1 MFLPHTIVLGGGGVK
16 AVAHIGALTVLEKA
30 GHLRLCRHYV
40 GLSAG
45 ALVAFGLCLGYPL
58 PTLHDLCERFDFAAL
73 QDPAPEGILS
83 FLDNYGIDT
92 GERLSKFLA
101 ALLTIRGYPS
111 NITFGGLKTHGAP
124 KRLTVVATNMTTGRP
139 AIFNAELTP
148 DFKVIDALRAS
159 MGIPFYFW
167 PVRSPQGILVD
178 GGIHALYPMNMLS
191 AEERAKALGIVL
203 MPDLTE
209 NWIDDGP
216 DSYVM
221 RLYEL
226 ASTTKTGI
234 LYEMFKERTI
244 RVITPAIRL
253 TQFSLSAEQRHT
265 LYRAGYESAQLYIKE
280 HCSTIRR
287 RKSI

>member
-16 AVAHIGALTVLEKA
+16 AVAHIGALTALEEV
-30 GHLRLCRHYV
+30 GHLKLARHYV

-45 ALVAFGLCLGYPL
+45 ALVAFGIALGYPL

-92 GERLSKFLA
+92 GERLAKFLS
-101 ALLTIRGYPS
+101 ALLTIKGYPS
-111 NITFGGLKTHGAP
+111 NITFRELNGRAA
-124 KRLTVVATNMTTGRP
+124 KRLTVVATNMTTGKP
-139 AIFNAELTP
+139 AVFNAETSP

-167 PVRSPQGILVD
+167 PVRTPEGILVD
-178 GGIHALYPMNMLS
+178 GGVHALYPMNMLS
-191 AEERAKALGIVL
+191 LTERALALGIVL

-209 NWIDDGP
+209 HWVDDGP
-216 DSYVM
+216 DAYVM

-244 RVITPAIRL
+244 KVITPAIKL
-253 TQFSLSAEQRHT
+253 TQFSLTVEQRHT
-265 LYRAGYESAQLYIKE
+265 LYRAGYESAKLYIKE
-280 HCSTIRR
+280 HSATIGR

>member
-16 AVAHIGALTVLEKA
+16 AVAHIGALTALKEA
-30 GHLRLCRHYV
+30 GHLTLARHYV

-45 ALVAFGLCLGYPL
+45 ALVAFGICLGYPL

-92 GERLSKFLA
+92 GERLAKFLG
-101 ALLTIRGYPS
+101 ALLTIKGFPS
-111 NITFGGLKTHGAP
+111 CITFKELKGRVAN
-124 KRLTVVATNMTTGRP
+124 KLTVVATNLTTGRP
-139 AIFNAELTP
+139 AIFNAETSP

-167 PVRSPQGILVD
+167 PVRAPEGILVD
-178 GGIHALYPMNMLS
+178 GGIHALYPMNMLTPI
-191 AEERAKALGIVL
+191 ERAKALGIVL

-209 NWIDDGP
+209 HWVDDGP
-216 DSYVM
+216 DAYVM

-244 RVITPAIRL
+244 KVITPAIRL
-253 TQFSLSAEQRHT
+253 TQFSLNAEQRHT
-265 LYRAGYESAQLYIKE
+265 LYRAGYESAKLYIKE
-280 HCSTIRR
+280 HKATIGRR
-287 RKSI
+287 RSI

>member
-16 AVAHIGALTVLEKA
+16 AVAHIGALCALEEA
-30 GHLRLCRHYV
+30 GHLKLARHYV

-45 ALVAFGLCLGYPL
+45 ALVAFGICLGYPL
-58 PTLHDLCERFDFAAL
+58 PTLHDLCERFDFASL

-83 FLDNYGIDT
+83 FIDNYGIDT
-92 GERLSKFLA
+92 GERLAKFFA
-101 ALLTIRGYPS
+101 ALLTIKGYPS
-111 NITFGGLKTHGAP
+111 NTTFRELKGRAA
-124 KRLTVVATNMTTGRP
+124 KRLTVVATNMTTGKP
-139 AIFNAELTP
+139 AVFNAEVSP

-167 PVRSPQGILVD
+167 PVRTPEGILVD
-178 GGIHALYPMNMLS
+178 GGVHALYPMNMLTP
-191 AEERAKALGIVL
+191 EERALALGIVL
-203 MPDLTE
+203 IPDLTE
-209 NWIDDGP
+209 HWVDDGP
-216 DSYVM
+216 DAYVM

-244 RVITPAIRL
+244 KVITPAIRL
-253 TQFSLSAEQRHT
+253 TQFSLSSEQRHT
-265 LYRAGYESAQLYIKE
+265 LYRAGYESAKLYIKE
-280 HCSTIRR
+280 HNANIKR

>member
-16 AVAHIGALTVLEKA
+16 AVAHIGALTVLQEA
-30 GHLRLCRHYV
+30 GHLQLARHYV

-45 ALVAFGLCLGYPL
+45 ALVAFGICLGYPL

-92 GERLSKFLA
+92 GERLAKFLA
-101 ALLTIRGYPS
+101 ALLTIKGYPS
-111 NITFGGLKTHGAP
+111 NITFRGLKERAT
-124 KRLTVVATNMTTGRP
+124 KKLTVVATNLTTGKP
-139 AIFNAELTP
+139 AIFNADLTP
-148 DFKVIDALRAS
+148 DFKLIDALRAS

-167 PVRSPQGILVD
+167 PVRTPEGILVD
-178 GGIHALYPMNMLS
+178 GGIHALYPMNILS
-191 AEERAKALGIVL
+191 VDEQSKALGIVL
-203 MPDLTE
+203 MPDLE
-209 NWIDDGP
+209 RRWEDDGP
-216 DSYVM
+216 DAYVM

-226 ASTTKTGI
+226 ASTTKTRI
-234 LYEMFKERTI
+234 LYEMFRERTI

-253 TQFSLSAEQRHT
+253 TQFSLTAEQRHT
-265 LYRAGYESAQLYIKE
+265 LYHAGYESAKLYIKN
-280 HCSTIRR
+280 HCATIKR

>member
-16 AVAHIGALTVLEKA
+16 AVAHIGALNALEKA

-45 ALVAFGLCLGYPL
+45 ALVAFGICLGYPL

-92 GERLSKFLA
+92 GERLSKFLG

-111 NITFGGLKTHGAP
+111 NINFGALKSHGA
-124 KRLTVVATNMTTGRP
+124 KRLTVVATNMTTGKP

-167 PVRSPQGILVD
+167 PVRSRP
-178 GGIHALYPMNMLS
+178 
-191 AEERAKALGIVL
+191 
-203 MPDLTE
+203 
-209 NWIDDGP
+209 
-216 DSYVM
+216 
-221 RLYEL
+221 
-226 ASTTKTGI
+226 
-234 LYEMFKERTI
+234 
-244 RVITPAIRL
+244 
-253 TQFSLSAEQRHT
+253 
-265 LYRAGYESAQLYIKE
+265 
-280 HCSTIRR
+280 
-287 RKSI
+287 

>member
-16 AVAHIGALTVLEKA
+16 AVAHIGALTALQEA
-30 GHLRLCRHYV
+30 GHLTLARHYV

-45 ALVAFGLCLGYPL
+45 ALVAFGICLGYPL

-92 GERLSKFLA
+92 GERLAKFLS
-101 ALLTIRGYPS
+101 ALLTIKGYPS
-111 NITFGGLKTHGAP
+111 NITFRGLKDRAAH
-124 KRLTVVATNMTTGRP
+124 RLTVVATNMTTGKP
-139 AIFNAELTP
+139 AVFNAETSP

-167 PVRSPQGILVD
+167 PVRVPEGILVD
-178 GGIHALYPMNMLS
+178 GGVHALYPMNMLTPV
-191 AEERAKALGIVL
+191 ERSLALGIVL
-203 MPDLTE
+203 MPDLSE
-209 NWIDDGP
+209 QWIDDGP
-216 DSYVM
+216 DAYVM

-244 RVITPAIRL
+244 RVITPSIKL
-253 TQFSLSAEQRHT
+253 TQFSLTVEQRHT
-265 LYRAGYESAQLYIKE
+265 LYRAGYESAKLYIKE
-280 HCSTIRR
+280 HSANIKR

>member
-16 AVAHIGALTVLEKA
+16 AVAHIGALNALEKA

-45 ALVAFGLCLGYPL
+45 ALVAFGICLGYPL

-92 GERLSKFLA
+92 GERLSKFLG

-111 NITFGGLKTHGAP
+111 NISFGALKSHGA
-124 KRLTVVATNMTTGRP
+124 KRLTVVATNMTTGKP

-167 PVRSPQGILVD
+167 PVRSSQGILVD

-191 AEERAKALGIVL
+191 EEERKLALGIVL

-209 NWIDDGP
+209 RWEDDGP

-226 ASTTKTGI
+226 ASTTKTKI
-234 LYEMFKERTI
+234 LYEMFRERTI

-253 TQFSLSAEQRHT
+253 TQFSLTVEQRHT

-280 HCSTIRR
+280 HCATIVR

>member
-16 AVAHIGALTVLEKA
+16 AVAHIGALLALEEA
-30 GHLRLCRHYV
+30 GHLKLARHYV

-45 ALVAFGLCLGYPL
+45 ALVAFGISLGYPL

-83 FLDNYGIDT
+83 FIDNYGIDT
-92 GERLSKFLA
+92 GERLAKFFG
-101 ALLTIRGYPS
+101 ALLTIKGYPS
-111 NITFGGLKTHGAP
+111 NITFRAFKDRAAY
-124 KRLTVVATNMTTGRP
+124 KLTVVATNLTTGKP
-139 AIFNAELTP
+139 AIFNAETSP

-167 PVRSPQGILVD
+167 PVRTPDGILVD
-178 GGIHALYPMNMLS
+178 GGIHALYPMNMLTTT
-191 AEERAKALGIVL
+191 EQQLALGIVL

-209 NWIDDGP
+209 HWIDDGP
-216 DSYVM
+216 DAYVM

-226 ASTTKTGI
+226 ASITKTRI

-244 RVITPAIRL
+244 KVITPAIKL

-265 LYRAGYESAQLYIKE
+265 LYHAGYESAKLYIKE
-280 HCSTIRR
+280 HNANIKR